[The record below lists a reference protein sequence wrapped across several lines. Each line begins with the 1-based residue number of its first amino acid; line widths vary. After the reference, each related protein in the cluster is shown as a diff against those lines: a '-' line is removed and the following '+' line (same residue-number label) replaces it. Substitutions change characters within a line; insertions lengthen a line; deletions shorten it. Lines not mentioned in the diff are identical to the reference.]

1 MIIVIP
7 MAGAGSRFPK
17 AMYPEHKSQIEL
29 LGKTLLEYSLRSL
42 PIEKSE
48 GIIFV
53 VLKSQ
58 LNPRLEELFSRLCGD
73 KSYKIMA
80 LDQPTGG
87 QAETVHFALKGL
99 PLEMDILIHNCD
111 TAMNVDWDFDKSC
124 DGIVLTFESENE
136 SFSYAKV
143 DDSGFVTQ
151 VAEKK
156 VISKFA
162 SSGTYWFRSVDIYNK
177 AYAKQSLT
185 NHYKES
191 FVAPL
196 YQELINLGSSIRMHR
211 CRDVYPLGTPSDLQ
225 ESSGRIK
232 DWTPH
237 W

>member
-1 MIIVIP
+1 M
-7 MAGAGSRFPK
+7 
-17 AMYPEHKSQIEL
+17 
-29 LGKTLLEYSLRSL
+29 
-42 PIEKSE
+42 
-48 GIIFV
+48 
-53 VLKSQ
+53 
-58 LNPRLEELFSRLCGD
+58 EELFSRLCGD
-73 KSYKIMA
+73 KPYKIIA

-124 DGIVLTFESENE
+124 DGIMLTFESENE
-136 SFSYAKV
+136 SFSYAEV

-177 AYAKQSLT
+177 AYAKQLLI

-196 YQELINLGSSIRMHR
+196 YQDLINLGSSIRMHP
-211 CRDVYPLGTPSDLQ
+211 CKDVYPLGTPSDL
-225 ESSGRIK
+225 EASSGRIK